1 MTAPIIAPSLT
12 MIFNASIMNSYFVN
26 DCQFDKVLPAYKG
39 NGSAQDKTNYRPLSL
54 VMHIAK
60 VLERIIQIQLLTYM
74 DDHEFITIDQSAYLM
89 KHSTQ
94 TSLHRLNDDILE
106 NRNNNEITGL
116 RLYRT
121 VLIRLIIPY
130 Y

>member
-1 MTAPIIAPSLT
+1 MQIEEVNGRAEPVTGFHWLCPFQLL
-12 MIFNASIMNSYFVN
+12 FYFS
-26 DCQFDKVLPAYKG
+26 D
-39 NGSAQDKTNYRPLSL
+39 GSAQDKNNYRPLTL
-54 VMHIAK
+54 VMHVAK

-94 TSLHRLNDDILE
+94 TSLHRLIADILE
-106 NRNNNEITGL
+106 NRNNNAITGL
-116 RLYRT
+116 CLYIN
-121 VLIRLIIPY
+121 VLIRLVIPY